1 MREFKDPR
9 LKCHIVT
16 VLKSIP
22 VAQPKARLDSPQNSA
37 LEFNEGIPEDLFSIL
52 AACEKHKS
60 PSSELLAKSKELQ
73 WPLLAV
79 VASCFDDAN
88 PTFCLT
94 AWLEIA
100 AARFVLLNLL
110 LVCIIFTFLRSIFC
124 ILFVDM
130 CKIAL
135 ISPCLPQKAH
145 F

>member
-22 VAQPKARLDSPQNSA
+22 VAQPKVRLDSREISA
-37 LEFNEGIPEDLFSIL
+37 LEFHEGIPEDLFSIL

-88 PTFCLT
+88 PIFCLT
-94 AWLEIA
+94 TWLEIA
-100 AARFVLLNLL
+100 AARFVLPIVLL
-110 LVCIIFTFLRSIFC
+110 YCIIFTVL
-124 ILFVDM
+124 
-130 CKIAL
+130 
-135 ISPCLPQKAH
+135 
-145 F
+145 